1 MKKEY
6 DFSKAKVHKGPIAD
20 PKKTKV
26 QTSLRIDADVMSW
39 AQTQAKVHN
48 IPYQTFL
55 NKTLRDSM
63 QRPSIE
69 DRLAAVE
76 KKVFKKKHG

>member
-6 DFSKAKVHKGPIAD
+6 DFSKAKVHRGPLVD

-39 AQTQAKVHN
+39 AQAQAQSQN

-55 NKTLRDSM
+55 NKLLREAM
-63 QRPSIE
+63 QRPSVE
-69 DRLAAVE
+69 DRIAAIE
-76 KKVFKKKHG
+76 KKVFKKRAS